1 MIGRTGK
8 DAIDVSTEAE
18 SRPTGAAE
26 RAAAPPLQQ
35 VLDGTSERSWPL
47 VRRLARDFLRP
58 QLGRILLALIAMG
71 VVAGSTAANAWLM
84 EPVLDKIFVA
94 RVSSLL
100 WTVALAVFGI
110 AVMKGFAG
118 YFQSVLM
125 YKVGQRVV
133 ADIQSA
139 LFRRLIGADL
149 AFFHANPTA
158 TLVSRFTNDAN
169 LLRNASANV
178 LVGIGKDA
186 VTVIFLVGLMF
197 YQDWALA
204 LASFVIFPVA
214 IRPIS
219 TVGRRMRRVSANTQS
234 EMGAFMTLLDQ
245 TFQGA
250 RYVKAY
256 GMEAYET
263 KRADELIDRLYRLL
277 NRAARVRSAVSPMME
292 TLGGVAVAIVIL
304 YGGYQVIEGARTAG
318 TFFSFITALL
328 LAYQPMKSLAN
339 LSTNLQEGLAAAQ
352 RIFAVLDIEPRIRD
366 AADAAPLA
374 VKGGGIRFE
383 GVHFSYV
390 ADGPV
395 LHGIDLEVPAGK
407 TVALVGASGSG
418 KSTILNLIPRFYEV
432 AAGRV
437 LIDGTDVRH
446 ATLASLRA
454 VIGLVSQEVSLFD
467 DTVRANIA
475 YGKLGASTAEIEAAA
490 RSAAADEFI
499 RALPQGYDTMVGE
512 HGIKLSGGQRQRLAI
527 ARAMLKN
534 APILLLDEATSALD
548 TESERRVQ
556 AGLKTL
562 MRGRTTLVIAHR
574 LSTVVDADL
583 IYVIDGGRVAES
595 GTHAELLARGGAYQR
610 LYTLQFADQA
620 GEPSVVEMRRSGLGR
635 TR

>member
-1 MIGRTGK
+1 M
-8 DAIDVSTEAE
+8 SSEAE
-18 SRPTGAAE
+18 PRRTGAA
-26 RAAAPPLQQ
+26 ATVGAPPA
-35 VLDGTSERSWPL
+35 LDALSERSWPL

-58 QLGRILLALIAMG
+58 QLGRIVLALIAMS
-71 VVAGSTAANAWLM
+71 VVAGATAANAWLM

-94 RVSSLL
+94 REASLL
-100 WTVALAVFGI
+100 WTVALAVLAI
-110 AVMKGFAG
+110 AVVKGFAG

-125 YKVGQRVV
+125 YKVGQRVI
-133 ADIQSA
+133 ADIQGT

-149 AFFHANPTA
+149 AFFHANATA
-158 TLVSRFTNDAN
+158 SLVSRFTNDAT

-186 VTVIFLVGLMF
+186 VTVVFLVGLMF

-204 LASFVIFPVA
+204 IASFIVFPLA

-263 KRADELIDRLYRLL
+263 KRADALIDRLYRLL

-292 TLGGVAVAIVIL
+292 TLGGIAVAIVIL
-304 YGGYQVIEGARTAG
+304 YGGYQVIEGTRTAG

-339 LSTNLQEGLAAAQ
+339 LTANLQEGLAAAA
-352 RIFAVLDIEPRIRD
+352 RIFTVLDIEPAIRD
-366 AADAAPLA
+366 AADAVPLA
-374 VKGGGIRFE
+374 VSGGEIRFE
-383 GVHFSYV
+383 GVEFAYG
-390 ADGPV
+390 AAGPV
-395 LHGIDLEVPAGK
+395 LHGIDLQVPAGK

-437 LIDGTDVRH
+437 TIDGTDVRH
-446 ATLASLRA
+446 ATLASLRGA
-454 VIGLVSQEVSLFD
+454 VGLVSQEVSLFD

-475 YGKLGASTAEIEAAA
+475 YGRLGAGASEIEAAA
-490 RSAAADEFI
+490 RSAAADDFI
-499 RALPQGYDTMVGE
+499 RALPEGYDTMVGE

-548 TESERRVQ
+548 TESERQVQ
-556 AGLKTL
+556 AALKTL
-562 MRGRTTLVIAHR
+562 MQGRTTLVIAHR

-595 GTHAELLARGGAYQR
+595 GTHAELLARGGVYQR
-610 LYTLQFADQA
+610 LYALQFADQA
-620 GEPSVVEMRRSGLGR
+620 APAELRA
-635 TR
+635 